1 MSRLHHQLAAALWSG
16 VAGICLA
23 LTPASALAQTPS
35 GADLLDEAWQ
45 AVSAARHVDALAALG
60 GAIAAAPEDGVAYAR
75 RAQLFDRLGHP
86 DLAAAD
92 YRVAAKLN
100 PGDANLHMGLCL
112 DLALSNHDLDGAL
125 VACDAAVKLAPDS
138 PDALSARG
146 YVQLRRGAYAEAE
159 KDYSA
164 ALALSP
170 AAPSEMFG
178 FGVAIIHL
186 GRAKE
191 GRGEIASATLDS
203 AGVVSEWQ
211 NRGFGMQGEII
222 PGRPRTSVSQ
232 PALAIT
238 DMKVFLNSGE
248 TYLKTGKCGRVVD
261 ASSGVAAGEVSW
273 SGECRFGLLH
283 GAGNLGS
290 ADAPVRF
297 AYGREIAAGEE
308 GAAREKKLEL
318 AYEPAEKAL
327 KP

>member
-1 MSRLHHQLAAALWSG
+1 MSRLHHRLAAALWSG
-16 VAGICLA
+16 AAGICLA

-35 GADLLDEAWQ
+35 GADLLDEAGQ
-45 AVSAARHVDALAALG
+45 AVSAGRYVDALAALG
-60 GAIAAAPEDGVAYAR
+60 GAIAAAPDDGVAYAR
-75 RAQLFDRLGHP
+75 RAQLFDQLGHP
-86 DLAAAD
+86 DLAAVD

-100 PGDANLHMGLCL
+100 PGDANLHKGLCL

-125 VACDAAVKLAPDS
+125 AACDAAVKLAPDS
-138 PDALSARG
+138 PDAFSARG

-203 AGVVSEWQ
+203 AGVVAEWQ

-222 PGRPRTSVSQ
+222 PGRPKTSASQ
-232 PALAIT
+232 PVLSVT
-238 DMKVFLNSGE
+238 DAKVFLNKGE
-248 TYLKTGKCGRVVD
+248 TYVKTGSCGRVS
-261 ASSGVAAGEVSW
+261 APSAAPAAPDLAW
-273 SGECRFGLLH
+273 SAGCRFGLLH
-283 GAGNLGS
+283 GAGTLGPL
-290 ADAPVRF
+290 DTPVRF
-297 AYGREIAAGEE
+297 AYGRQIAAGEE
-308 GAAREKKLEL
+308 GAATEKKLGL
-318 AYEPAEKAL
+318 AYEAAEKAL